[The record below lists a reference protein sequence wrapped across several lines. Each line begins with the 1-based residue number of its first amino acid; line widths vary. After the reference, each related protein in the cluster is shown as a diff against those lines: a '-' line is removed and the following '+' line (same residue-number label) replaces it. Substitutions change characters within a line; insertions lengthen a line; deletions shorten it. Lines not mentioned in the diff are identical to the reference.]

1 MGLWLPCFA
10 AALFPMSDDLVLR
23 LIHTLGDTLDGLD
36 VALCAFDEGDR
47 TIAWNQ
53 TFFKFFPEHE
63 GHVYAGEPYHAN
75 LRRFYTGRLDA
86 QELPNIERYIAAGVD
101 RHRAQT
107 RPYSFEHR
115 GLRVQV
121 ASLPIAG
128 VGRVR
133 VWRAQALA
141 NAPGAADAPN
151 IHEPGYLRSPL
162 IESTELFDRI
172 PDGLMICGEDQRIQW
187 VNEPFMQMYRFTER
201 TAATGLTFDE
211 AYRHA
216 WAADGPGDMAPF
228 FDGLSIL
235 QENMRFAGAPFEVPL
250 PRNRWSRVI
259 AKQGADGTVFYAHVD
274 ITDFKRQQHLLAQAE
289 RSARD
294 SEAQLREK
302 SILLEATLEHMDQ
315 GVAKISATGIV
326 ELCNRRALEL
336 LELPAELMAAKPSLA
351 NVLAYLR
358 ARGEFDGASQE
369 VQELLLHSDGGVD
382 QQQVYD
388 RPRPDGRI
396 LEVQTVPIKGG
407 GALRTFT
414 DVTQRKEAESRIR
427 HVAEHDGLTGLLNRT
442 AFLHSL
448 QAAVT
453 DARRPGRGFAVL
465 YVDLDGF
472 KPVND
477 RFGHAVGDQLL
488 IWVAQQLTQAARG
501 DDVVARLGG
510 DEFALLQRGVSD
522 PDSAYRLAERLVQ
535 AIGQPTEIESH
546 FIQIGASVGIVMASA
561 DAADAEELL
570 RKADSAMYLAKASG
584 RGCARIYGM

>member
-1 MGLWLPCFA
+1 
-10 AALFPMSDDLVLR
+10 MSDDPTFN
-23 LIHTLGDTLDGLD
+23 LIHSLGDTLDGLD
-36 VALCAFDEGDR
+36 VALCAFDENDC
-47 TIAWNQ
+47 TLAWNR

-63 GHVYAGEPYHAN
+63 GHVYVGEPYHAN
-75 LRRFYTGRLDA
+75 LRRFYTERLDA
-86 QELPNIERYIAAGVD
+86 QELPNIDRYIAAGVE

-115 GLRVQV
+115 GLRVHV
-121 ASLPIAG
+121 SSLPIAG

-133 VWRAQALA
+133 VWRAEAVQSPQEQEKLDKV
-141 NAPGAADAPN
+141 GDAN
-151 IHEPGYLRSPL
+151 IHEPGYPRSPMV
-162 IESTELFDRI
+162 ESTELFDRI

-187 VNEPFMQMYRFTER
+187 VNEPFMQMYSLVDRA
-201 TAATGLTFDE
+201 AATGLSFEDI
-211 AYRHA
+211 YRGA

-228 FDGLSIL
+228 YEGLTIL
-235 QENMRFAGAPFEVPL
+235 HEHMRFAGAPFEVPL

-259 AKQGADGTVFYAHVD
+259 AKQGLDGTVFYAHVD
-274 ITDFKRQQHLLAQAE
+274 ITEFKRQQRRLAQAE

-302 SILLEATLEHMDQ
+302 SILLEATLENMDQ

-336 LELPAELMAAKPSLA
+336 LDLPVELMASKPSLV

-369 VQELLLHSDGGVD
+369 IQDMLLNSDGGVD

-414 DVTQRKEAESRIR
+414 DVTQRKQAEHRIR
-427 HVAEHDGLTGLLNRT
+427 HVAEHDGLTGLLNRS
-442 AFLHSL
+442 AFLQTL
-448 QAAVT
+448 QAAVP
-453 DARRPGRGFAVL
+453 DARRQGQGFAVL

-472 KPVND
+472 KPIND

-488 IWVAQQLTQAARG
+488 AWVARQLAQAAREN
-501 DDVVARLGG
+501 DVVARLGG

-522 PDSAYRLAERLVQ
+522 RDSALRLGERLVQ
-535 AIGQPTEIESH
+535 AIAQPTEIESH
-546 FIQIGASVGIVMASA
+546 FIQIGASVGIVMSSA
-561 DAADAEELL
+561 DATNAEELL

-584 RGCARIYGM
+584 RGCVRIYGA